1 MLLKIETEGCS
12 AYKDLNEIG
21 ITYFI
26 GSTYRRKGYATEAAR
41 ACADYF
47 LKQYKNISRIIATV
61 RTENNASC
69 KTVEKSGFLL

>member
-1 MLLKIETEGCS
+1 MKIETEGCS

-47 LKQYKNISRIIATV
+47 LKQYKNISCIIATV